1 MRQNKII
8 TRFSILLGVLFFW
21 GNSFAQISLSI
32 NKQTIKQIIPQIE
45 KTSGYNVFYTDNLP
59 NLDTRKDLHV
69 FNAPLETTLK
79 ELFKGTKITFEIKPN
94 KQVLLFQQANK
105 PSGNRKQ
112 VPSKLLVEAESFDR
126 KGGWVVDQQ
135 FMDLMG
141 SPYLMAHGM
150 GVPVE
155 DASTTIS
162 FPEDGTYYVFVRT
175 YNWTSPWYDGKGP
188 GKFTLAV
195 DNKKL
200 PVVLGDEG
208 KQWMWQPAGTV
219 SVKAGNSSLTL
230 KDLTGFNGRCD
241 AIYFTTEKGQL
252 PPAQATQLTDFRK
265 KMLDIPAEP
274 ELYSYDVIVTGG
286 GIAGMCAAA
295 AASRLGCKVALINDR
310 PVLGGN
316 NSSEVRVHLGGNIG
330 VGPNSGLGRMIRE
343 FGHSKEGNAKP
354 AANYEDEKKEL
365 FIANE
370 KNITLYANYR
380 AISVKTDGN
389 RIESVIIKHIE
400 NGKEVELKAPLFSDC
415 TGDGTIGYLAGADY
429 NMGRESRAEYG
440 EELAPIQPDKM
451 TMGSSVQ
458 WYSADK
464 GKPTRFPIFSYG
476 LQFNEK
482 NCEKVTMGE
491 WKWETGM
498 NFNQIDDFERIRDYG
513 LMVIYSNWS
522 FLKNELKD
530 NKKYKSRAL
539 DWVAYIA
546 GKRESRRLLG
556 DYILKQDD
564 IDKNVYHED
573 ASFVTTWSIDLHF
586 PDSLNASHFPD
597 APFKAATKH
606 IHIYPYAVPYRCL
619 YSRNIENLFMAGR
632 NISVTHVAL
641 GTVRVMRTTGMM
653 GEVVG
658 MAASLCKKYNTTP
671 RGVYQKHLPELKAL
685 MKEGVGKKEGIP
697 DNQKFNEQK
706 LLKEPRIFIIEKNK
720 K

>member
-1 MRQNKII
+1 MTLIMDHTFMKKII
-8 TRFSILLGVLFFW
+8 LILAFFI
-21 GNSFAQISLSI
+21 SSLS
-32 NKQTIKQIIPQIE
+32 
-45 KTSGYNVFYTDNLP
+45 
-59 NLDTRKDLHV
+59 
-69 FNAPLETTLK
+69 
-79 ELFKGTKITFEIKPN
+79 
-94 KQVLLFQQANK
+94 
-105 PSGNRKQ
+105 
-112 VPSKLLVEAESFDR
+112 VPATNLLVEAESFEK

-155 DASTTIS
+155 DASTTVS
-162 FPEDGTYYVFVRT
+162 FPESGIYYVYVRT
-175 YNWTSPWYDGKGP
+175 YNWTSPWHDGKGP
-188 GKFTLAV
+188 GKFTLKV
-195 DNKKL
+195 GNRKM
-200 PVVLGDEG
+200 PVVLGNEG
-208 KQWMWQPAGTV
+208 KRWMWQPAGKV
-219 SVKAGNSSLTL
+219 SVKAGNNSLIL

-241 AIYFTTEKGQL
+241 AIYFTTEKNQL
-252 PPAQATQLTDFRK
+252 PPDEMKQLAGFRK
-265 KMLDIPAEP
+265 SMLGLSDEP
-274 ELYSYDVIVTGG
+274 EQCFYDLVVVGG

-295 AASRLGCKVALINDR
+295 AASRLGCRVALINDR

-316 NSSEVRVHLGGNIG
+316 NSSEIRVHLGGNIG
-330 VGPNSGLGRMIRE
+330 IGPNPGLGRMIRE

-370 KNITLYANYR
+370 KDITLYANYR
-380 AISVKTDGN
+380 AISVKTEGYK
-389 RIESVIIKHIE
+389 IESVIIKHIE
-400 NGKEVELKAPLFSDC
+400 NGKEMELKAPLFSDC

-429 NMGRESRAEYG
+429 KMGRESSDEYG
-440 EELAPIQPDKM
+440 EDLAPTESDKM
-451 TMGSSVQ
+451 TMGASVQ
-458 WYSADK
+458 WYSAEK
-464 GKPTRFPIFSYG
+464 GKPTRFPVFEYG
-476 LQFNEK
+476 LHFNEK
-482 NCEKVTMGE
+482 NCENVTMGE

-498 NFNQIDDFERIRDYG
+498 NLNQIDDFERIRDYG
-513 LMVIYSNWS
+513 LMVIFSNWS
-522 FLKNELKD
+522 FLKNGLKD
-530 NKKYKSRAL
+530 NEKYKKRAL

-586 PDSLNASHFPD
+586 PDSANASHFPE

-658 MAASLCKKYNTTP
+658 MAASLCKKYATNP
-671 RGVYQKHLPELKAL
+671 RGIYQKHLPELRDL

-706 LLKEPRIFIIEKNK
+706 LLKRPRIFSTEKSK